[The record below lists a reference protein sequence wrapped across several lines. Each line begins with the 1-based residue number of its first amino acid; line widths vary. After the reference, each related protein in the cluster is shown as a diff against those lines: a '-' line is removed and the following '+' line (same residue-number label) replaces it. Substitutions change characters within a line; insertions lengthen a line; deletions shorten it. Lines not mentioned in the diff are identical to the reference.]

1 MKSFDFVKREIQND
15 EVLKSIKTL
24 LNGQKAWLVG
34 GYIRDLFLNIKSFDR
49 DIVVLSNA
57 QNLAK
62 NIANELEATLVELD
76 CENEIYRV
84 VLKDKKNYLDISLA
98 LDSNI
103 LKDVKIFSTHVTV
116 FWRLS
121 KKSLFVRI

>member
-57 QNLAK
+57 QKLAK
-62 NIANELEATLVELD
+62 NIANELEATLVE
-76 CENEIYRV
+76 IGR
-84 VLKDKKNYLDISLA
+84 A
-98 LDSNI
+98 
-103 LKDVKIFSTHVTV
+103 HV
-116 FWRLS
+116 
-121 KKSLFVRI
+121 